1 MQPLVWGTVLLF
13 CGTLSSATPLPKLED
28 SELEETAET
37 WQYDNPSH
45 QDLED
50 LLDSLD
56 LEYDY
61 VLKAEYNDD
70 TLFYPDLL
78 YDDNM
83 DELLKDYLTNNDT
96 EEEESSDGEEAKQ
109 EEVGQEG
116 EADVQEGKAEV
127 QEGKAEQEEITAE
140 NIAVEEYEKEE
151 YEEAVPVYDYII
163 ESDNSEDNE
172 ALADS
177 ENLTDTLLEYED
189 ENEFGKAAFEIVN
202 KTDYENLV
210 SQRRVFEIVV
220 ITGIA
225 LTSLIIMFGMVS
237 LLSSLFSS
245 RPLPA
250 SLPNQVLASTSGS
263 IIKQY
268 TRLPVEVK
276 NMLPSNVA
284 YKQLYE
290 T

>member
-1 MQPLVWGTVLLF
+1 
-13 CGTLSSATPLPKLED
+13 
-28 SELEETAET
+28 
-37 WQYDNPSH
+37 
-45 QDLED
+45 
-50 LLDSLD
+50 
-56 LEYDY
+56 
-61 VLKAEYNDD
+61 
-70 TLFYPDLL
+70 
-78 YDDNM
+78 M

-140 NIAVEEYEKEE
+140 NIAVEE

-220 ITGIA
+220 ITGC
-225 LTSLIIMFGMVS
+225 L
-237 LLSSLFSS
+237 
-245 RPLPA
+245 
-250 SLPNQVLASTSGS
+250 
-263 IIKQY
+263 
-268 TRLPVEVK
+268 
-276 NMLPSNVA
+276 
-284 YKQLYE
+284 
-290 T
+290 